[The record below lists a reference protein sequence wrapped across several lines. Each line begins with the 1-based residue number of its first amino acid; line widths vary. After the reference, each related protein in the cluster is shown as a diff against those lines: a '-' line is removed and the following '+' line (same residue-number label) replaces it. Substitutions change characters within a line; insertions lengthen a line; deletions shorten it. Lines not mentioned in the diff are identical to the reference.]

1 MTTYNVMLLPG
12 DGIGPEI
19 AVQAE
24 RILDWLSN
32 HTDGKYTVESA
43 LVGGA
48 SWDADR
54 VSITE
59 ATMTQVKNAD
69 AVLFGAVGGPHY
81 DDVPR
86 EHRPEAALLRLRKDL
101 DLYANLRPALGFD
114 ALLNA
119 SSLKPE
125 VIKGLD
131 IMIVRELTSGV
142 YFGEPRGMQT
152 PLKTAGGDD
161 EVCIDTQYYTRSEIE
176 RVSRVAFELAR
187 QRRNRVMS
195 VEKSNVMET
204 GVFWR
209 KVVSELHTDYSDVTL
224 EHMLADNCAMQLIRD
239 PRQFDVIV
247 TDNLFG
253 DLLSDAAAMGTG
265 SLGMLP
271 SASLGDMG
279 HTGYRRSM
287 YEPVHGSAPDIAG
300 QDKANPCAMILSLA
314 MMLKYSFDRGDDSHL
329 VETAVQNVLT
339 KNIRTGDIAEAGST
353 IVGTVGMGD
362 AILDELNQLTG

>member
-48 SWDADR
+48 SWDADG
-54 VSITE
+54 VAITE
-59 ATMTQVKNAD
+59 TTMTQAQSAD
-69 AVLFGAVGGPHY
+69 AILFGAVGGPHY

-125 VIKGLD
+125 IIKGLD

-142 YFGEPRGMQT
+142 YFGKPRGMQNYD
-152 PLKTAGGDD
+152 GDD
-161 EVCIDTQYYTRSEIE
+161 ELCIDTQSYTRSEIE

-187 QRRNRVMS
+187 QRRNHVMS

-209 KVVSELHTDYSDVTL
+209 KVVSELHTDYSDVNL
-224 EHMLADNCAMQLIRD
+224 DHMLADNCAMQLIRD

-253 DLLSDAAAMGTG
+253 DLLSDTAAMGTG

-279 HTGYRRSM
+279 DTGYRRSM

-314 MMLKYSFDRGDDSHL
+314 MMLKYSFDRGADCDL

-339 KNIRTGDIAEAGST
+339 KNIRTGDIAESNST
-353 IVGTVGMGD
+353 VVGTVGMGD
-362 AILDELNQLTG
+362 AILDELNQLAG